1 MAALVLKECPFCH
14 KVLVAQLVSKEEVDT
29 GEILS
34 QNDVIF
40 RRAFLR
46 SRAQGIAE
54 RPEAFITYELTYRCK
69 SCRKEWSRTP
79 VKEIGLPKEYVE
91 NGEEKT
97 EYDADKEAEQA
108 REEGRER
115 LPHCMNSGLET
126 RRTCTVKTTLARF
139 HDQHGSCCLK

>member
-14 KVLVAQLVSKEEVDT
+14 KLLAAQLVSKEEVDS

-46 SRAQGIAE
+46 SRVQGIAE
-54 RPEAFITYELTYRCK
+54 RPEAFVTYKLTYRCK
-69 SCRKEWSRTP
+69 SCSKEWSRLS

-91 NGEEKT
+91 DEEEKT
-97 EYDADKEAEQA
+97 EYDADKEEEQA
-108 REEGRER
+108 REEERER
-115 LPHCMNSGLET
+115 
-126 RRTCTVKTTLARF
+126 
-139 HDQHGSCCLK
+139 